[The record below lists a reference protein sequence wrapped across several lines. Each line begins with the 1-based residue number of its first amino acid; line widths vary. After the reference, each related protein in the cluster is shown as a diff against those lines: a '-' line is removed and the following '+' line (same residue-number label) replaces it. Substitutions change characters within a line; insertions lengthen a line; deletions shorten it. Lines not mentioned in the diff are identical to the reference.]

1 MSGDGKYRIRFSD
14 KIGHIMNYG
23 DGWYGGVYMGAMY
36 ALAYVNND
44 IYTIV
49 TEALKTI
56 PEQSKFHRCI
66 TDVIKYWKQYPDD
79 WRKCWLEIENRH
91 ALRLAARKG
100 YSMHLTLTPLSTRL
114 TVLWDFYMATATFSK
129 QWI

>member
-1 MSGDGKYRIRFSD
+1 MSGMVNTASDFSD

-91 ALRLAARKG
+91 AFEIGCPEGVFNAFNIDATINAAYCVMG
-100 YSMHLTLTPLSTRL
+100 L
-114 TVLWDFYMATATFSK
+114 YMATATFSK